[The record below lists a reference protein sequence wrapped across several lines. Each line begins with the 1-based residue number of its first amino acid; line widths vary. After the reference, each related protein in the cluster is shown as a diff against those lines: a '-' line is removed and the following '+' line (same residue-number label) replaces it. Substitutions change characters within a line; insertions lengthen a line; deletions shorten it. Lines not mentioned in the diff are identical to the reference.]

1 MFDMVMKL
9 KNATKKMKIK
19 ENYGF
24 DERGHWLCAKVLED
38 DAYYYNIS
46 SVHCLIGLYH
56 NDICKI
62 YLD

>member
-1 MFDMVMKL
+1 MQQ
-9 KNATKKMKIK
+9 KKMKIK